1 MAEVVIP
8 VGYGN
13 AVIVWNN
20 SARADPITT
29 TLGYSTAG
37 SGIDAIANANA
48 IQAAAVS
55 ISGSPSMAAPASMTT
70 DFQLTSVHVYER
82 RVAGPLIRGDS
93 TGAATIGTI
102 TASANTM
109 ILSSTVRV
117 SKRTGFVGRQFRGR
131 MYAPFTRLEADVSTA
146 GVILAS
152 PLTTIQATWSKFLA
166 NLLAFPINPVL
177 LHTDGVTTPTPITSF
192 FVQTVVGTQRRR
204 LH

>member
-13 AVIVWNN
+13 AVLQWNN
-20 SARADPITT
+20 SARADPITV
-29 TLGYSTAG
+29 TLGYATAG
-37 SGIDAIANANA
+37 TGIDAVANANA
-48 IQAAAVS
+48 IQTAAVS
-55 ISGSPSMAAPASMTT
+55 IVGSPSMAAPASMTT
-70 DFQLTSVHVYER
+70 DFQFTSVHVYER

-93 TGAATIGTI
+93 TGAAVIGTI
-102 TASANTM
+102 AAAANTM

-131 MYAPFTRLEADVSTA
+131 MYAPFTRLEADVATS
-146 GVILAS
+146 GVILAA
-152 PLTTIQATWSKFLA
+152 PLLTIQAAWSNFLA
-166 NLLAFPINPVL
+166 KLLAFPIQPVL
-177 LHTDGVTTPTPITSF
+177 LHSDGVTTPTTITSF